1 MQINFLVIDDEVR
14 LLGFPLKLTPS
25 ERKLLYAIAI
35 GKRVTIEELM
45 SLLNAGV
52 SRGNVAVH
60 INAINRKAERI
71 SRRKLVIFR
80 ENAYEINPLM

>member
-25 ERKLLYAIAI
+25 ERKLLYAIAS